1 MNMTSLVFEIDA
13 KEAAAASFVG
23 LVGELL
29 QHSLMQRKELGKL
42 TQQEIAD
49 RLGIDRSRVNRC
61 FSGYAN
67 LSLEKLAELCWAMDI
82 EPEINFRQLLANETN
97 SQSNICQHE
106 LNMAPH
112 FYAASSSGA
121 RSATS
126 SSSTS
131 TTAQKFIFSAR

>member
-1 MNMTSLVFEIDA
+1 MTSLVFEIDA
-13 KEAAAASFVG
+13 KEAAAASFVS
-23 LVGELL
+23 LVGERL
-29 QHSLMQRKELGKL
+29 QHSLIQRKELGKL

-49 RLGIDRSRVNRC
+49 RLSVDRSRVNRC

-67 LSLEKLAELCWAMDI
+67 LSLEKLAELCWAMDV
-82 EPEINFRQLLANETN
+82 EPEINFKQILGSEAN

-112 FYAASSSGA
+112 FYAASSSN
-121 RSATS
+121 RSRAIN

-131 TTAQKFIFSAR
+131 ATAQKFVFPAK